1 MSFLLK
7 DFIQMVSNEPFNY
20 HSGLWLLLSHITLG
34 QTCSK
39 LQNESIEDSEAD
51 NHSEKIDADLCEGCQ
66 VSCRFFA
73 FLPISSG
80 TEWRRINTAW
90 LLRQFQNGGLQSRFL
105 QDEFCQ
111 DSGHFKRLNFGGW
124 KTWIFTCYRR
134 RQKKGSFLE
143 WPCKESI
150 FREVPSRSTATLRSY
165 PSNALRIPTA
175 IISRV
180 ISSPH

>member
-1 MSFLLK
+1 LPP
-7 DFIQMVSNEPFNY
+7 DFEQYSAARPRFCDVIPSERFYPNGFQRAFNY

-80 TEWRRINTAW
+80 TE
-90 LLRQFQNGGLQSRFL
+90 
-105 QDEFCQ
+105 
-111 DSGHFKRLNFGGW
+111 
-124 KTWIFTCYRR
+124 
-134 RQKKGSFLE
+134 
-143 WPCKESI
+143 
-150 FREVPSRSTATLRSY
+150 
-165 PSNALRIPTA
+165 
-175 IISRV
+175 
-180 ISSPH
+180 